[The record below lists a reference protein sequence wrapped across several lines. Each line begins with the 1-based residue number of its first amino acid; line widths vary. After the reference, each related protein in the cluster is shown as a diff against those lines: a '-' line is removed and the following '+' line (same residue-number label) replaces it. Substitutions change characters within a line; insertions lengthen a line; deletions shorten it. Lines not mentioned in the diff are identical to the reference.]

1 MPQNLRLELIQS
13 LFLVNDGKSAA
24 FVPQN
29 YNGATDGRQTT
40 GQTELPRPSPFPN
53 GVYNAR
59 AIQVQAYLNIDS
71 KNHQRRISI
80 SSFALVG
87 GCDKS
92 MWLRRIPSRDCML
105 VMESCSRV
113 ATWMI
118 FAADIAFIGLYW
130 CTLQWSFTAP
140 KVH

>member
-1 MPQNLRLELIQS
+1 MSLKLAAQYFANKQCMDPYLAIASRTSSNL
-13 LFLVNDGKSAA
+13 
-24 FVPQN
+24 
-29 YNGATDGRQTT
+29 
-40 GQTELPRPSPFPN
+40 PN
-53 GVYNAR
+53 ASKKAIYSDVCHAR
-59 AIQVQAYLNIDS
+59 AIQVQAYSNIDS

-87 GCDKS
+87 GGDKS